1 VVPIRVVLVD
11 DVVDIRRLLRTAL
24 RFRGGFDVV
33 GEAGEGA
40 EGARLA
46 ATLHPDVVVLD
57 LGLPDIA
64 GHEVLRRIRETSPAS
79 KVVVFSGTETAER
92 AWIRQQVEGYVLKDA
107 DLDYLVDLLE
117 SVGRSVEARAM
128 CELPQELASVGLA
141 RRFVRSTLAEWRA
154 AHLIDDALVVVS
166 ELTANAITHAYCS
179 CELRLSLTASVLR
192 VEVVDSGP
200 GAPEPQPA
208 SATREHGRGLHL
220 VAALATAW
228 GMEAADN
235 GGKLVWAELPLS
247 RATDSLLT

>member
-11 DVVDIRRLLRTAL
+11 DVVDVRRLLRTAL

-64 GHEVLRRIRETSPAS
+64 GHEVLRRIRETSPVS
-79 KVVVFSGTETAER
+79 KVVVFSGTDTVDR
-92 AWIRQQVEGYVLKDA
+92 AWIRQHVEGYVLKDT

-117 SVGRSVEARAM
+117 SVGRAVDTEAS
-128 CELPQELASVGLA
+128 CDLPQELASVGLA
-141 RRFVRSTLAEWRA
+141 RRFVRSTLAEWHVER
-154 AHLIDDALVVVS
+154 LVDDALVVVS

-179 CELRLSLTASVLR
+179 CVLRLSLTSSVLR
-192 VEVVDSGP
+192 VEVTDSGH
-200 GAPEPQPA
+200 GAPEPMPA
-208 SATREHGRGLHL
+208 SSTREHGRGLHL
-220 VAALATAW
+220 VAALAAAW
-228 GMEAADN
+228 GMESVDG
-235 GGKLVWAELPLS
+235 GGKLVWAELPRS
-247 RATDSLLT
+247 RVTDPLLT